1 MYSMEKYILLFICSL
16 LLLVSVGSKGKGELP
31 IVVLDFPL
39 DFNFAGT
46 EFDIELSFRTKSKR
60 RLSLEVSSTGTQS
73 KKFREFKYDAIVA
86 HRTEVTQKIKVKI
99 HLRDSLAYLEN
110 KIIDVQPDLYTDEIQ
125 VTGLLLDDFRGG
137 LYSKTVLAGDF
148 LRLPLVPP
156 WSRPKKPGFSFLWP
170 WEQLLKINQ
179 PKVEKC
185 QNLRGEF
192 EATYSQLLK
201 NCCRCS
207 KVKEFMTLCT
217 MNRDLLI
224 LSEQ

>member
-1 MYSMEKYILLFICSL
+1 MYGVEKYILLFICSL

-60 RLSLEVSSTGTQS
+60 RLSLEVTSTGTQS

-86 HRTEVTQKIKVKI
+86 HRTEVTQKLKVTI

-125 VTGLLLDDFRGG
+125 VTGLLLDDFRRGG
-137 LYSKTVLAGDF
+137 FYSKTVLAGDF
-148 LRLPLVPP
+148 L
-156 WSRPKKPGFSFLWP
+156 
-170 WEQLLKINQ
+170 
-179 PKVEKC
+179 
-185 QNLRGEF
+185 
-192 EATYSQLLK
+192 
-201 NCCRCS
+201 
-207 KVKEFMTLCT
+207 
-217 MNRDLLI
+217 
-224 LSEQ
+224 

>member
-1 MYSMEKYILLFICSL
+1 MYGMEKYILLFICSL

-46 EFDIELSFRTKSKR
+46 EFDIELSFT
-60 RLSLEVSSTGTQS
+60 STGTQS

-86 HRTEVTQKIKVKI
+86 HRTEVTQKLKVTI
-99 HLRDSLAYLEN
+99 LLRDSLAYLEN

-125 VTGLLLDDFRGG
+125 VTGLLLDDFRRGG
-137 LYSKTVLAGDF
+137 FYSKTVLAGDF

-207 KVKEFMTLCT
+207 KVKECVTLCT

-224 LSEQ
+224 LNEQ

>member
-1 MYSMEKYILLFICSL
+1 MYGMEKYILLFICSL

-137 LYSKTVLAGDF
+137 LYSVRFIFCDSKTVLAGDF

-156 WSRPKKPGFSFLWP
+156 WSRPKKPGFTFL

-192 EATYSQLLK
+192 EAT
-201 NCCRCS
+201 
-207 KVKEFMTLCT
+207 
-217 MNRDLLI
+217 
-224 LSEQ
+224 

>member
-1 MYSMEKYILLFICSL
+1 MYGMEKYIPLFISSL
-16 LLLVSVGSKGKGELP
+16 LLLASVGGKAKQTLP

-39 DFNFAGT
+39 DFNQHDKVYDDFIKVIQSPFYAGA

-60 RLSLEVSSTGTQS
+60 KLSLEVTSTGTQS
-73 KKFREFKYDAIVA
+73 KKFSEFQYDAIVA
-86 HRTEVTQKIKVKI
+86 HRTEVTQKLKVKI

-125 VTGLLLDDFRGG
+125 VTVLLLDDLPGG
-137 LYSKTVLAGDF
+137 LDSKPVLAGDF
-148 LRLPLVPP
+148 LRMPLVPP

-179 PKVEKC
+179 PKVERC

-192 EATYSQLLK
+192 EAIHSRL
-201 NCCRCS
+201 
-207 KVKEFMTLCT
+207 F
-217 MNRDLLI
+217 
-224 LSEQ
+224 

>member
-1 MYSMEKYILLFICSL
+1 MYGMEKYILLFICSL

-31 IVVLDFPL
+31 IAVLDFPL

-60 RLSLEVSSTGTQS
+60 RLSLEVTSTGTQS

-125 VTGLLLDDFRGG
+125 VTGLLLDDLRGR

-156 WSRPKKPGFSFLWP
+156 WSRPKTPGFSFLWP

-192 EATYSQLLK
+192 EATYRVRSF
-201 NCCRCS
+201 R
-207 KVKEFMTLCT
+207 
-217 MNRDLLI
+217 
-224 LSEQ
+224 

>member
-1 MYSMEKYILLFICSL
+1 MEKYILFFISSL
-16 LLLVSVGSKGKGELP
+16 LLLVSVGSKAKQTLP

-39 DFNFAGT
+39 DFNQRNKVYDDFIKVIQSPFYAGA

-60 RLSLEVSSTGTQS
+60 RLSLEVTSTGTQS

-99 HLRDSLAYLEN
+99 HLRDSLTYLEN

-125 VTGLLLDDFRGG
+125 VTVLLLDDLPGG
-137 LYSKTVLAGDF
+137 LDSKPVLAGDF

-179 PKVEKC
+179 PKIEKC

-192 EATYSQLLK
+192 EAIYSRL
-201 NCCRCS
+201 
-207 KVKEFMTLCT
+207 F
-217 MNRDLLI
+217 
-224 LSEQ
+224 

>member
-1 MYSMEKYILLFICSL
+1 MYGMEKYILLFICSL

-31 IVVLDFPL
+31 IAVLDFPL

-60 RLSLEVSSTGTQS
+60 RLCLEVTSTGTQS

-86 HRTEVTQKIKVKI
+86 HRTEVTQKLKVTI
-99 HLRDSLAYLEN
+99 LLRDSLAYLEN

-125 VTGLLLDDFRGG
+125 VTGLLLDDLRGR

-156 WSRPKKPGFSFLWP
+156 WSRPKTPGFSFLWP

-207 KVKEFMTLCT
+207 KVKEFVTLCT